1 MLIESYG
8 RGGGA
13 EQALAHVVPE
23 LVRRGVAIEIVVA
36 WQPQELVAETERL
49 GIRVHRLGMNSG
61 ERWNLAKALSRI
73 SSIAGTF
80 KPDVMHAHLFFS
92 AMYMGMLPAA
102 LSAPVK
108 VLSLHNVD
116 YDVHPARNR
125 ADEARKAVHGL
136 MLRHRIHH
144 KVAVSRT
151 VARHYQ
157 EHLGLGEVLVIPNSI
172 PTDTVRPGLAQ
183 DRAAILRRFGVQE
196 PSGFVAVMPGRM
208 VKQKGHVDLVDAVA
222 LLEARGA
229 PIEVVMVGR
238 GPLEEQ
244 IRARIVENGLGHRVH
259 LHSVVPNAEL
269 MELLDAADAAVMP
282 SLHEGFGI
290 VAAEAMAMEKALIAT
305 NIGPLAEL
313 IADGETGILVPPSSP
328 NALAD
333 GIFRVRANEELRRRL
348 GRAAR
353 TAIVEG
359 YSIPRVAERWVET
372 YARISRRTSQG

>member
-1 MLIESYG
+1 M
-8 RGGGA
+8 R
-13 EQALAHVVPE
+13 
-23 LVRRGVAIEIVVA
+23 
-36 WQPQELVAETERL
+36 
-49 GIRVHRLGMNSG
+49 
-61 ERWNLAKALSRI
+61 
-73 SSIAGTF
+73 
-80 KPDVMHAHLFFS
+80 
-92 AMYMGMLPAA
+92 
-102 LSAPVK
+102 
-108 VLSLHNVD
+108 
-116 YDVHPARNR
+116 
-125 ADEARKAVHGL
+125 
-136 MLRHRIHH
+136 
-144 KVAVSRT
+144 
-151 VARHYQ
+151 
-157 EHLGLGEVLVIPNSI
+157 
-172 PTDTVRPGLAQ
+172 
-183 DRAAILRRFGVQE
+183 
-196 PSGFVAVMPGRM
+196 SGFVAVMPGRM

-359 YSIPRVAERWVET
+359 YSFPRVAERWVET